1 MATEADDVHDILQ
14 ALEAVAADPRLSGG
28 WGIDAL
34 VGDQTRPH
42 RDVDLAV
49 RAEGIDAAVEALSKR
64 GYAVATD
71 WLPVRIELSCQ
82 DRHVDLHP
90 LHYRD
95 DGSAWQSGLNETT
108 YEYPAEGWV
117 AGRIGGRT
125 VVCLSATLQRLFH
138 SGYELSEKDR
148 HDLATLDRL
157 AEIQQPEVSDS
168 DDQ

>member
-1 MATEADDVHDILQ
+1 VATEADDVHDILQ
-14 ALEAVAADPRLSGG
+14 ALEAVGADPRLSGG

-49 RAEGIDAAVEALSKR
+49 RAEAINAAVEALRTR
-64 GYAVATD
+64 GFEVTTD
-71 WLPVRIELSCQ
+71 WLPVRIEVSRQ
-82 DRHVDLHP
+82 ERHVDLHP

-95 DGSAWQSGLNETT
+95 DGSAWQSSLNETT
-108 YEYPAEGWV
+108 FEYPAEAWV

-125 VVCLSATLQRLFH
+125 VVCLSPSMQRRFH
-138 SGYELSEKDR
+138 SGYELSGKDR

-157 AEIQQPEVSDS
+157 ADVHQAEVSDH